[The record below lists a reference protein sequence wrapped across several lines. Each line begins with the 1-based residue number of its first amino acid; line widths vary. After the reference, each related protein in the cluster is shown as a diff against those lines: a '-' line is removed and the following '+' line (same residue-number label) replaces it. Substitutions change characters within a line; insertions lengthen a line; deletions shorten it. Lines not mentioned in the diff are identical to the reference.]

1 MNQFLLRLAR
11 AVLNTV
17 LTQLMQ
23 QFNVVQD
30 QALSPMRMMVQQ
42 VTGGVWRGQGANA
55 FVDEVSSLMIPGV
68 GVVGNNITT
77 IGNNIRYAVD
87 VMDRADQQV
96 NTLVNSLGDVFSG
109 IYK

>member
-1 MNQFLLRLAR
+1 MTNFLLRLAR
-11 AVLNTV
+11 AVLATV

-42 VTGGVWRGQGANA
+42 VTNGVWRGEGANA
-55 FVDEVSSLMIPGV
+55 FVNEVSSLMIPGV
-68 GVVGNNITT
+68 GVVGNNITMMS
-77 IGNNIRYAVD
+77 NNIRFAMD

-96 NTLVNSLGDVFSG
+96 NTIANSLGDVFDG